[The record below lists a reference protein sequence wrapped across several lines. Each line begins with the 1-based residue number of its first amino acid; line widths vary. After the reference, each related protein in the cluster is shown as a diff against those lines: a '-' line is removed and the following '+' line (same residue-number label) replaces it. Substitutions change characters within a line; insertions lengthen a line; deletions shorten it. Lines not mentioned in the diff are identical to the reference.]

1 MVRTPSFHC
10 QGGSSSI
17 SGLRTKVQ
25 GLTKKRKRTK
35 AFKYLKPGRTVRLS
49 LRLQQQRK
57 DPEADVIIHMER
69 DACPG
74 QERAPPYRKHCSG
87 STEGK
92 GSSLFQGLPW
102 GKGC

>member
-1 MVRTPSFHC
+1 M
-10 QGGSSSI
+10 
-17 SGLRTKVQ
+17 K
-25 GLTKKRKRTK
+25 
-35 AFKYLKPGRTVRLS
+35 LS

-57 DPEADVIIHMER
+57 DPEADVMIHMER

-87 STEGK
+87 GREGK

-102 GKGC
+102 GKGCLRGPHRKKGRWGRVVTSGPHNSC